1 MEAYSKARTADAIS
15 ALASLRPADA
25 LLLVPNAPDHSST
38 QYPSALATGED
49 LEKASTDSEKALYSA
64 APSSRIERVSVDFLE
79 VGDTIRVPT
88 GASPPAD
95 GILLSGEKGAFDE
108 SSLTGESKLI
118 KKSGGDKVYLGTINK
133 GQMVHLQVDAIG
145 GGTM

>member
-25 LLLVPNAPDHSST
+25 LLLVPNTPEHRPAVPSTTSS
-38 QYPSALATGED
+38 YGD
-49 LEKASTDSEKALYSA
+49 LEKGSTDSEQVLYST
-64 APSSRIERVSVDFLE
+64 APSSRIERVSVDLLE
-79 VGDTIRVPT
+79 IGDTVRVQT

-95 GILLSGEKGAFDE
+95 GMLLSGERGAFDE

-118 KKSGGDKVYLGTINK
+118 KKRDGDEVYLGTINK
-133 GQMVHLQVDAIG
+133 GQMVHIRVDAIG